1 MKFKLEKKI
10 KIVNDLIT
18 FFHIHGNS
26 NIHIDMSSDNT
37 YSYITISGKV
47 KSISEEEIQSFS
59 TILNAPRCLEIE
71 QYYWNLGGQSE
82 SDCELSLIS
91 SMVDSAEI
99 SLVDEVLTIKLIRKE
114 I

>member
-1 MKFKLEKKI
+1 MKFKLEKKL
-10 KIVNDLIT
+10 KIANELIT

-26 NIHIDMSSDNT
+26 NIHLDMSYDNE

-47 KSISEEEIQSFS
+47 KSISKEEIATLSG
-59 TILNAPRCLEIE
+59 ILNAPRCLEIE

-82 SDCELSLIS
+82 CECEFSLIS

-99 SLVDEVLTIKLIRKE
+99 TLVDEVLTIKLTRKE
-114 I
+114 V